1 MKITVSAIKA
11 DVGGIGGHTR
21 PSDGLLDAVKSTVKG
36 AGDRFQEMLWVQ
48 LDHYIGSVADSNA
61 FHARCICRCQFLEYA
76 TLQCVYHPHSIRCND
91 PTAYLLPLSLWILLH
106 PRDHHLV
113 VCPPIPPTSAFIAE
127 TVIFIF
133 CEIISPMIYV

>member
-21 PSDGLLDAVKSTVKG
+21 PSDGPLGCSKIHSERGRRYAVGSLH
-36 AGDRFQEMLWVQ
+36 RILWLITQTHSMQVHV
-48 LDHYIGSVADSNA
+48 L
-61 FHARCICRCQFLEYA
+61 CRCQFLEYA

-106 PRDHHLV
+106 HDKRPSLGL